1 MILKELSLKVKLVL
15 FYVCVLFLS
24 FFIIGYSL
32 NKNLEEN
39 SLRELR
45 IFLTEEA
52 KIIALNLDIDNLKT
66 ENTVYLNKFS
76 KALSS
81 IIQNRITIIDVSGKV
96 LLDTDLSISNPL
108 ELENHANRPEV
119 RKALRGEN
127 SFEIRY
133 SPTIKVNL
141 LYVAVPLLK
150 ENKPI
155 GVIRISMPLVQIKQK
170 FETLR
175 NAISFSFVIAFA
187 LSVFLGFLFING
199 ITKPLN
205 RIIYSAKKFSKGELK
220 HKILVDSSDE
230 LGELA
235 RVLNEMSQ
243 NIEDKIKEIE
253 LQNQHLAAILQS
265 MVEGIIVVDKDSR
278 VISVNRPAEEIFEIK
293 QEEVKDKLFLEVV
306 SNNEIDDVISEV
318 LRFGSFKSKELSL
331 VWPIKK
337 VFKLDASPIFENKE
351 ITGCLLVVHD
361 FTEIRKLEVMRKDFV
376 ANVSHELKTPLTT
389 IKGFVDTLKEG
400 AFEDKKNA
408 LNFLNIISEHTL
420 RLENLINDLLSLSH
434 IESKEIILKK
444 TFFDICALV
453 DNVLKSFQFNLDKNN
468 IIVENKLNNPL
479 LVFADKDKITQV
491 INNLVDNAM
500 KFNKENGSIKIYS
513 LKEDSFVKIFIE
525 DSGIGIP
532 KEDLPRIFERF
543 YRVDKARSRDMGG
556 TGLGLSIVKH
566 IVELHNGSVGVDS
579 IEGSGSKFYF
589 ILPLAA

>member
-81 IIQNRITIIDVSGKV
+81 IIQNRITIIDVSGRV

-155 GVIRISMPLVQIKQK
+155 GVIRISMPLVQIKQE

-400 AFEDKKNA
+400 ALEDKENA

>member
-155 GVIRISMPLVQIKQK
+155 GVIRISMPLVQIKQE

-400 AFEDKKNA
+400 ALEDKENA

-525 DSGIGIP
+525 DSGICIP

-589 ILPLAA
+589 ILPLVV

>member
-155 GVIRISMPLVQIKQK
+155 GVIRISMPLVQIKQE

-566 IVELHNGSVGVDS
+566 IVKLHNGSVGVDS

>member
-81 IIQNRITIIDVSGKV
+81 IIQNRITIIDVSGRV

-155 GVIRISMPLVQIKQK
+155 GVIRISMPLVQIKQE

-400 AFEDKKNA
+400 ALEDKENA

-500 KFNKENGSIKIYS
+500 KFNKVNGSIKIYS